1 MKDIQQKQDKD
12 KTTKGDQV
20 QKKPAAA
27 KRKAKA
33 KAKSKNAPTDESKVE
48 EEHDETNKEEKVEE
62 DVEEGKGHEK
72 EEGVKGQPKA
82 KARGKAKAK
91 AKAKA
96 QGGRTRKDKG
106 EETAVQQPDR
116 RYRLDDNGERLYD
129 EDILTPKKRLFE
141 GGSDNGEETKK
152 AKHLERIREEL
163 LPKPIRQAKQEA
175 ASASQPTAETK
186 GKGRGRGRGRGRGA
200 QKPVTSPTKVTSPSI
215 KKEKARRQRK
225 TKDPVENEDVAT
237 LDDKLMRG
245 LVLQTLKPVDVLNYD
260 DLKQHLRT
268 NIPDTAN
275 QHGDLS
281 VYWNRTACGVR
292 YLDDAAKPQVAY
304 FAFKHTKVKSY
315 NLLMT
320 AAFSAGS
327 LMVPLPINSWSGF
340 LFQIL
345 ASNLSR
351 ST

>member
-1 MKDIQQKQDKD
+1 MKDIQQQQDKE
-12 KTTKGDQV
+12 KTTKGNQV
-20 QKKPAAA
+20 LKKPAAA

-33 KAKSKNAPTDESKVE
+33 KAKSKNAPTDESQVE
-48 EEHDETNKEEKVEE
+48 EEHDETNKAE
-62 DVEEGKGHEK
+62 DVEEGKDHEK
-72 EEGVKGQPKA
+72 EEGVEGQPKA
-82 KARGKAKAK
+82 KGKGKAKAK

-96 QGGRTRKDKG
+96 QGGRTRKNKG
-106 EETAVQQPDR
+106 EETAVQEPER
-116 RYRLDDNGERLYD
+116 RYRLDENGERLFD
-129 EDILTPKKRLFE
+129 EDIPTPKKRLFQETGAE
-141 GGSDNGEETKK
+141 GNGEETKK

-175 ASASQPTAETK
+175 ARQIEEPTAETK

-200 QKPVTSPTKVTSPSI
+200 KTPVTSPTKVSSPSI
-215 KKEKARRQRK
+215 KKEKTRRQRK
-225 TKDPVENEDVAT
+225 SKDPVENEDVAT

-281 VYWNRTACGVR
+281 VYWNRMACGVR
-292 YLDDAAKPQVAY
+292 WLDDAAKPQVAY
-304 FAFKHTKVKSY
+304 FAFKHPKVKSY